1 MKNFL
6 EFMKEKTIDFIFYV
20 GDNIYGILF
29 WWVMLQTVIYYIGSH
44 QPSNLKLLV
53 ILLLFL
59 KHLFK
64 PKS

>member
-1 MKNFL
+1 
-6 EFMKEKTIDFIFYV
+6 MKEKIIDFIFFVAFV

-29 WWVMLQTVIYYIGSH
+29 WWVMGTTVINYMGGH

-59 KHLFK
+59 KSNLP
-64 PKS
+64 PKT

>member
-6 EFMKEKTIDFIFYV
+6 EYMKEKMIDFIFYV

-29 WWVMLQTVIYYIGSH
+29 WWVVGTTVINYIGGH

-59 KHLFK
+59 KVNLP
-64 PKS
+64 PKT

>member
-6 EFMKEKTIDFIFYV
+6 EFMKEKMIDFIFYV

-29 WWVMLQTVIYYIGSH
+29 WWVMLQTVIRYIEGH
-44 QPSNLKLLV
+44 QPSNFKLLV

-59 KHLFK
+59 KSNLPSK
-64 PKS
+64 T

>member
-6 EFMKEKTIDFIFYV
+6 EFMKEKIIDFIFYV

-29 WWVMLQTVIYYIGSH
+29 WWVMLQTVIRYIGGH

-59 KHLFK
+59 KSNLP
-64 PKS
+64 PKT

>member
-6 EFMKEKTIDFIFYV
+6 EYMKEKIIDFIFFV
-20 GDNIYGILF
+20 GDNIYLFLF
-29 WWVMLQTVIYYIGSH
+29 WWVVCHTVMNYIGGH

-59 KHLFK
+59 KVNLP
-64 PKS
+64 PKT